1 MFSAIVFAFAWTII
15 YQTINSLLFL
25 MFLVGKMLAEERLNE
40 MSCNPT
46 LLDPDSLYN
55 QDRNCLLEELRSDT
69 EKSKGLTHSLSS

>member
-15 YQTINSLLFL
+15 YQTINSVLFL
-25 MFLVGKMLAEERLNE
+25 MFLVGKMLAEECLNE

-46 LLDPDSLYN
+46 LPDPDSLYN
-55 QDRNCLLEELRSDT
+55 QDRNCLLEEPRSDI